1 MARTTQ
7 IKRKHM
13 QIARFCR
20 QYLQLE
26 PVVDF
31 PDGEYLCDAS
41 VQETLYEQLFS
52 EDIKNPTPPR
62 YQLRVLKELVKRIEE
77 SIEDWNQY
85 GLSDNLYTR
94 LSHLLSLRLP
104 SEADAAQQKCYVT
117 YHLSLLDQN
126 LGVGSYAHKQDPDQ
140 QGQEEASSASPDE
153 EPHITLLESR
163 NLIAASGTTGL
174 RTWEASLHLGQYLL
188 THPSLVRG
196 KRVLELGAGTG
207 YVSILCAKYLGSKHV
222 IATDGSDEVVA
233 NLPDS
238 LFLNGLQGSDAVQP
252 MELWWGHALVGTE
265 EAQWN
270 GGREVDVV
278 LGADITYDKS
288 VIPALVATVEEVVEL
303 FPKVEVVI
311 AATERNRETYE
322 SFLSVCAGRG
332 LEVVHAD
339 FPVPPRSEQTGPF
352 YNDQMPIHIC
362 QLRRK

>member
-7 IKRKHM
+7 IKRKHI

-26 PVVDF
+26 PIVDF

-52 EDIKNPTPPR
+52 EDLKNPAPVR
-62 YQLRVLKELVKRIEE
+62 YQLRILKELVKRIEG
-77 SIEDWNQY
+77 SIEDWELY

-94 LSHLLSLRLP
+94 LSHLLSLQLP

-117 YHLSLLDQN
+117 YHLSLLGAGTGHAEEDGDPESESARDVPV
-126 LGVGSYAHKQDPDQ
+126 LGDKA
-140 QGQEEASSASPDE
+140 
-153 EPHITLLESR
+153 PHITLLESR

-188 THPSLVRG
+188 RHPSLVRG

-222 IATDGSDEVVA
+222 ITTDGSDEVVA

-265 EAQWN
+265 EEKWN

-288 VIPALVATVEEVVEL
+288 VIPALVGTIDEVFGL
-303 FPKVEVVI
+303 FPRAEVVI

-322 SFLSVCAGRG
+322 SFLSVCEGRG
-332 LEVVHAD
+332 LEVVHAE
-339 FPVPPRSEQTGPF
+339 FPVPKREEQTGPF
-352 YNDQMPIHIC
+352 YNDLMPIHIC

>member
-20 QYLQLE
+20 QYLQLA

-52 EDIKNPTPPR
+52 EDMENPAPPR
-62 YQLRVLKELVKRIEE
+62 YQLRILKELVKRIEG
-77 SIEDWNQY
+77 SIEDWDRY

-117 YHLSLLDQN
+117 YHLSLLGAGSAHDQTLPV
-126 LGVGSYAHKQDPDQ
+126 LGDKA
-140 QGQEEASSASPDE
+140 
-153 EPHITLLESR
+153 PHITLLESR

-188 THPSLVRG
+188 THPSLVRD

-222 IATDGSDEVVA
+222 MATDGSDEVVA

-238 LFLNGLQGSDAVQP
+238 LFLNGLQGSDSVQP

-265 EAQWN
+265 EEQWN

-288 VIPALVATVEEVVEL
+288 VIPALVATVEEVLGL
-303 FPKVEVVI
+303 FPKAEVVI

-322 SFLSVCAGRG
+322 SFLSVCEGRG
-332 LEVVHAD
+332 LEVVHAE

-352 YNDQMPIHIC
+352 YNDLMPIHIC
-362 QLRRK
+362 QLRRM